1 MKSSNPLHAAFQPL
15 SAAWQRQQLA
25 AVSFWQAR
33 SEQER
38 RFLRIGGLV
47 AALALFYALLVA
59 PAVDG
64 RAQLQQDLPLLRQEA
79 AEIQALALQAGALA
93 KQAPAPAPP
102 MSKDSLTA
110 ALAARGLSAASVA
123 MTGEYA
129 KLQLKG
135 VPFAGLVAW
144 LDAMRREGR
153 IAVQDASIAA
163 LPTAGL
169 VDASITLHQGGAR

>member
-1 MKSSNPLHAAFQPL
+1 MKASNPLQLAFQPL
-15 SAAWQRQQLA
+15 RALWQRQQLGL
-25 AVSFWQAR
+25 VSFWQAR
-33 SEQER
+33 SDQER
-38 RFLRIGGLV
+38 RLLRIGGLV
-47 AALALFYALLVA
+47 GGAALFYALLIA

-64 RAQLQQDLPLLRQEA
+64 RAQLQKDLPLLRQEA
-79 AEIQALALQAGALA
+79 AEIEALALQAGALA
-93 KQAPAPAPP
+93 QQAPAPAPP

-110 ALAARGLSAASVA
+110 ALAARGLSAASIG

-135 VPFAGLVAW
+135 VPFATLVAW
-144 LDAMRREGR
+144 LDAMRREAR

-169 VDASITLHQGGAR
+169 VDASITLHQGGG